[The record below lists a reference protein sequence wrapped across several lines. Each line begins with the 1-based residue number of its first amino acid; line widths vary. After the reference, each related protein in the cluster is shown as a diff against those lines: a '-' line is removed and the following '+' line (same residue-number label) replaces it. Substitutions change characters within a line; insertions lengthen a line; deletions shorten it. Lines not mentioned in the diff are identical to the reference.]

1 MHRIIFKNKKKVPDH
16 RKLKIKMIS
25 RVGAR
30 VYIVLFI
37 PWGTDHGLTPKLNI
51 DTKIQNYIEVY

>member
-1 MHRIIFKNKKKVPDH
+1 MSNAQNYLKKKGPDH
-16 RKLKIKMIS
+16 RKLKIKMIRLC

-30 VYIVLFI
+30 GYIVLFI

-51 DTKIQNYIEVY
+51 